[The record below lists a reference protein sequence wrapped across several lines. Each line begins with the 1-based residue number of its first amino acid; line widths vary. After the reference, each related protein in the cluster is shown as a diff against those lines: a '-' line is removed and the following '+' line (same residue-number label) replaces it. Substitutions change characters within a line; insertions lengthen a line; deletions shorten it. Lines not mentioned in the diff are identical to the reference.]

1 MVFKHTILQ
10 IEYNYPHPNKLSLRH
25 LIMVGNWLK
34 SIELFLKGASFY
46 RGIVLTIAVTLPI
59 AILYSIGLTAI
70 IVPIVFGTFVNAPSD
85 IPGSLKRKVNG
96 IFISISLTAIVT
108 LLILFAKPYFL
119 VLLIALA
126 ILSFFS
132 AMIAVYG
139 FRGSLIAFSG
149 LLAMVLALAVKDIS
163 GIDILLHVGLL
174 IIGGLWYLIISLL
187 LSRISSKKDQKK
199 LLSDTLE
206 LTGEYLKLRGRLLT
220 ERDLHDDL
228 FKKILELQTKISEKH
243 ETLRESLL
251 ITRRKT
257 GRSHYEERRLLIF
270 ISLIDILEL
279 ALANTLDYSKIDD
292 LFNTKKNYLE
302 TFSNVNVVMGEHL
315 VMLSKAIINN
325 DKIPTKNELLNV
337 FANAHKEI
345 DNYVAEVGLPE
356 AREGALTL
364 RNIYTYQQQLLYQIR
379 AIRRVMANVKNAAK
393 LSVKKQE
400 ESQFITL
407 QEYRFSI
414 ILEHLSFKSTIFRHA
429 LRLSVAVV
437 AAYLLGSLLDIK
449 NAYWI
454 ILTLI
459 VIMRPNYGLTRERS
473 LNRIIGT
480 IIGAAVAALI
490 IFTTQNIIVYGVLAV
505 LSLTFAF
512 SLIQQSYKVG
522 AAFITLHVIFVYALL
537 QPNAF
542 SVIGYRVLDTLIGAI
557 LAVIA
562 NYVLWPLWEFKN
574 LDQDI
579 LAVLKANNN
588 YLLATQK
595 LYNKTNGLNTHYK
608 MPRKEAFLAM
618 SELNAAFQR
627 VTQDPKSKQKEY
639 QLIYDIVTLNH
650 TIISAIASLG
660 SFIQKHKVS
669 SLNEQFDVFIIHI
682 SNNLKEARNI
692 LDKNKKLKIN
702 KDDNIENAKE
712 ELLDNYINLAN
723 ERDQEIKSG
732 QLDVKEEMLINLQE
746 AHLLYN
752 QLIWLRN
759 LTDNL
764 KKATYKY
771 KELVK

>member
-25 LIMVGNWLK
+25 LIMVGNLLK

-59 AILYSIGLTAI
+59 AILYSIGQTAI

-96 IFISISLTAIVT
+96 ILISISLTAIIT

-119 VLLIALA
+119 ILLIALA

-149 LLAMVLALAVKDIS
+149 LLAMVLALAVKDVS

-302 TFSNVNVVMGEHL
+302 TFSNVNVIMGEHL

-325 DKIPTKNELLNV
+325 ETAKS
-337 FANAHKEI
+337 
-345 DNYVAEVGLPE
+345 
-356 AREGALTL
+356 L
-364 RNIYTYQQQLLYQIR
+364 RT
-379 AIRRVMANVKNAAK
+379 
-393 LSVKKQE
+393 
-400 ESQFITL
+400 
-407 QEYRFSI
+407 
-414 ILEHLSFKSTIFRHA
+414 
-429 LRLSVAVV
+429 
-437 AAYLLGSLLDIK
+437 
-449 NAYWI
+449 
-454 ILTLI
+454 
-459 VIMRPNYGLTRERS
+459 
-473 LNRIIGT
+473 
-480 IIGAAVAALI
+480 
-490 IFTTQNIIVYGVLAV
+490 
-505 LSLTFAF
+505 
-512 SLIQQSYKVG
+512 
-522 AAFITLHVIFVYALL
+522 
-537 QPNAF
+537 
-542 SVIGYRVLDTLIGAI
+542 
-557 LAVIA
+557 
-562 NYVLWPLWEFKN
+562 
-574 LDQDI
+574 
-579 LAVLKANNN
+579 
-588 YLLATQK
+588 
-595 LYNKTNGLNTHYK
+595 
-608 MPRKEAFLAM
+608 
-618 SELNAAFQR
+618 
-627 VTQDPKSKQKEY
+627 
-639 QLIYDIVTLNH
+639 
-650 TIISAIASLG
+650 
-660 SFIQKHKVS
+660 
-669 SLNEQFDVFIIHI
+669 
-682 SNNLKEARNI
+682 
-692 LDKNKKLKIN
+692 
-702 KDDNIENAKE
+702 
-712 ELLDNYINLAN
+712 
-723 ERDQEIKSG
+723 
-732 QLDVKEEMLINLQE
+732 
-746 AHLLYN
+746 
-752 QLIWLRN
+752 
-759 LTDNL
+759 
-764 KKATYKY
+764 
-771 KELVK
+771 

>member
-1 MVFKHTILQ
+1 
-10 IEYNYPHPNKLSLRH
+10 
-25 LIMVGNWLK
+25 MVGNLLK

-59 AILYSIGLTAI
+59 AILYSIGQTAI

-96 IFISISLTAIVT
+96 IFISISLTAIIT

-149 LLAMVLALAVKDIS
+149 LLAMVLALAVKDIN
-163 GIDILLHVGLL
+163 GIDILFHVGLL
-174 IIGGLWYLIISLL
+174 VTGGLWYLVISLL

-220 ERDLHDDL
+220 ERNLHDDL

-251 ITRRKT
+251 INRRKT

-379 AIRRVMANVKNAAK
+379 AIRRVMANVENASK

-459 VIMRPNYGLTRERS
+459 VIMRPNYGLTKERS

-490 IFTTQNIIVYGVLAV
+490 IFTTQNMIVYGVLAV

-542 SVIGYRVLDTLIGAI
+542 AVIGYRVLDTLIGAI

-660 SFIQKHKVS
+660 SFIRKHKVS

-712 ELLDNYINLAN
+712 ELLDNYKNLAN

-764 KKATYKY
+764 KKATFKY

>member
-1 MVFKHTILQ
+1 MQ

-25 LIMVGNWLK
+25 LIMVGNLLK

-59 AILYSIGLTAI
+59 AILYSIGQTAI

-96 IFISISLTAIVT
+96 ILISISLTAIVT

-187 LSRISSKKDQKK
+187 LRRISSKKDQKK

-279 ALANTLDYSKIDD
+279 ALANTLDYAKIDD

-325 DKIPTKNELLNV
+325 NKIPTKNELLNV

-379 AIRRVMANVKNAAK
+379 AIRRVMANVENASK
-393 LSVKKQE
+393 LSIKKQE

-459 VIMRPNYGLTRERS
+459 VIMRPNYGLTKERS

-542 SVIGYRVLDTLIGAI
+542 EVIGYRVLDTLIGAI

-574 LDQDI
+574 LDHDI

-595 LYNKTNGLNTHYK
+595 LYNKKNGLNTHYK

-669 SLNEQFDVFIIHI
+669 SLNEQFDIFIIHI

-702 KDDNIENAKE
+702 QDDNIENAKE
-712 ELLDNYINLAN
+712 ELLDNYTNLAN

-771 KELVK
+771 KKLVSST

>member
-1 MVFKHTILQ
+1 
-10 IEYNYPHPNKLSLRH
+10 
-25 LIMVGNWLK
+25 MVGNLLK

-59 AILYSIGLTAI
+59 AILYSIGQTAI

-459 VIMRPNYGLTRERS
+459 VIMRPNYGLTRERF

-702 KDDNIENAKE
+702 QDDNIENAKE

-764 KKATYKY
+764 KKATFKY